1 MYFKKFLTEVKQLK
15 AQDTSK
21 IVSDKTRGALVGAGI
36 GGTIGIVIGL
46 VKKKNI
52 LFSAMVGA
60 VLGAG
65 ISRTIKIKNN
75 KNKNN
80 E

>member
-1 MYFKKFLTEVKQLK
+1 MSYGLGGG
-15 AQDTSK
+15 S
-21 IVSDKTRGALVGAGI
+21 RGLVGAGI

-65 ISRTIKIKNN
+65 ISRTIKIKN
-75 KNKNN
+75 KNKNS